1 MVLFYIIGTIVDILI
16 FWYVFREFR
25 EYLEKQKNKR
35 KMVNKV

>member
-35 KMVNKV
+35 KAMNKL